1 LESKKDNVLVA
12 EQGYRVKPDMLVK
25 AMSALRQLGKVLSR
39 DRIRASSTIEE
50 ARMAHIGK
58 GHDGEH
64 DQLHARWRPALM
76 SFFLRRVRDHA
87 TAEDLTQETLL
98 RALNSEVHRDQ
109 PDAYM
114 FRIAQNLLI
123 DRSRRLRIRNAHLR
137 TFEENPGRDLDPLDP
152 ERIALG
158 REQLA
163 KLLAALEELP
173 ERTRT
178 IFILYR
184 MEHMPQDAIGETFG
198 ISASAV
204 KQQIAKAMAI
214 LARKMRNE

>member
-1 LESKKDNVLVA
+1 
-12 EQGYRVKPDMLVK
+12 
-25 AMSALRQLGKVLSR
+25 
-39 DRIRASSTIEE
+39 
-50 ARMAHIGK
+50 MAQIGK

-87 TAEDLTQETLL
+87 AAEDLTQETLL
-98 RALNSEVHRDQ
+98 RALNSEVHREQ

-123 DRSRRLRIRNAHLR
+123 DRSRRLQVRDAHLR
-137 TFEENPGRDLDPLDP
+137 AVQFDPEQNLDPLDP
-152 ERIALG
+152 ERIVQG

-163 KLLAALEELP
+163 SLLAALEELP

-184 MEHMPQDAIGETFG
+184 MENMPQDAIGDTFG

-204 KQQIAKAMAI
+204 KQQVAKAMAA
-214 LARKMRNE
+214 LALKMRSAQ